1 ATPATRSG
9 HADHPARRAPVQETG
24 RLSGAG
30 GSVVTGTPKG
40 GVGSGGSGVGMGG
53 VGAGPGPGG
62 GAGSGT
68 GGTGSG
74 GIGSGGVGSGTGGV
88 VIARR
93 LPAAPPVIPGVAWRI
108 TRAFSVMP
116 AGMKS
121 AGRRRPVGER

>member
-1 ATPATRSG
+1 
-9 HADHPARRAPVQETG
+9 
-24 RLSGAG
+24 
-30 GSVVTGTPKG
+30 
-40 GVGSGGSGVGMGG
+40 MGG

-93 LPAAPPVIPGVAWRI
+93 LPAAPPVNPRALPADHAGVLGDASWDEIRWPAP
-108 TRAFSVMP
+108 TR
-116 AGMKS
+116 
-121 AGRRRPVGER
+121 GRAMTRLRLHENRSLLRPLA

>member
-1 ATPATRSG
+1 MGEASQRS
-9 HADHPARRAPVQETG
+9 DYMP
-24 RLSGAG
+24 LSGAASDRPLMINLVSRRG
-30 GSVVTGTPKG
+30 P
-40 GVGSGGSGVGMGG
+40 GGSGVGVGG

-68 GGTGSG
+68 GGTGSGGIGSG

>member
-1 ATPATRSG
+1 
-9 HADHPARRAPVQETG
+9 
-24 RLSGAG
+24 
-30 GSVVTGTPKG
+30 
-40 GVGSGGSGVGMGG
+40 MGG

-93 LPAAPPVIPGVAWRI
+93 LPAAPPVIPGRCLADHAGVLGDVSWDEIRWPAPIRGRAMTRLRLHGTVRLSARSRQRSLPA
-108 TRAFSVMP
+108 TRAVCL
-116 AGMKS
+116 
-121 AGRRRPVGER
+121 